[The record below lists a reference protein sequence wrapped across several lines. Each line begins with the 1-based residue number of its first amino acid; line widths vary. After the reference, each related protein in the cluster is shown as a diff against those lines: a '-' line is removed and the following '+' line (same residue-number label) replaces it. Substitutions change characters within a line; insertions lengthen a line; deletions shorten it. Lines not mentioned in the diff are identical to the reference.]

1 MAQQCACSLQ
11 FDVSESCLSFIG
23 GGPACESTTCNPY
36 YLCNPEG
43 ESLCE
48 VSTTAITVIR
58 PIEGTGQCTTE
69 LVDPATVTTLV
80 QSTVKSISDV
90 ATSSQTVP
98 AATPAGNGPII
109 DVLVEFFTSATDCTV
124 SWLVVNDVAA
134 GSTFTGP
141 PSAAHIHGPA
151 SPGTSA
157 GVLIT
162 LFSDPSLATGTAF
175 IAGTPVEGSAV
186 VPLSTCET
194 INNGL
199 AYFNIHT
206 AANPPGEARAHL
218 MYNTDISLTSAGT
231 DGSGTASI
239 TLGEGEVCINS
250 QFGMTNVPTNAH
262 IHAPAPLGSNAGV
275 IVPLFQDLNNV
286 GGINYVIQGC
296 NPVTVQEYN
305 WIRDGLA
312 YINIH
317 TAEIPSGELRGQ
329 ISSRTGPAPSPSRE
343 LLTMKLAAMNAK
355 KV

>member
-1 MAQQCACSLQ
+1 MFISKALAIIAVSCLALSAMAQQCACSLQ

-199 AYFNIHT
+199 AYFNIVSCWSK
-206 AANPPGEARAHL
+206 PDHL
-218 MYNTDISLTSAGT
+218 CSRPLNSHILIS
-231 DGSGTASI
+231 
-239 TLGEGEVCINS
+239 
-250 QFGMTNVPTNAH
+250 VP
-262 IHAPAPLGSNAGV
+262 
-275 IVPLFQDLNNV
+275 
-286 GGINYVIQGC
+286 
-296 NPVTVQEYN
+296 
-305 WIRDGLA
+305 
-312 YINIH
+312 
-317 TAEIPSGELRGQ
+317 
-329 ISSRTGPAPSPSRE
+329 
-343 LLTMKLAAMNAK
+343 
-355 KV
+355 